1 MHLIGIQLQYRQI
14 RRVLRKGLKMTKATI
29 RQQVYITDL
38 YNQLDVPF
46 SKRTIPETA
55 EQAGTLIDFLK
66 DEVEQKRNRES
77 GGYSL

>member
-1 MHLIGIQLQYRQI
+1 
-14 RRVLRKGLKMTKATI
+14 MTKATI

-38 YNQLDVPF
+38 YNQLDAPF

-55 EQAGTLIDFLK
+55 EQADILIDFLK
-66 DEVEQKRNRES
+66 EVEQKRNRIQIES